1 MAVYFLYMKT
11 FGRANGSSAV
21 NAAAYRAG
29 ERLRDERTG
38 RTYDHSFRDG
48 VLHKEIVLPS
58 KFADSDLGWAT
69 ERASLWNAAEAAESR
84 KNARVAREFLVA
96 LPTELDDGRRRALAV
111 AFARDLSDRY
121 RFAVDLA
128 VHAPRTDPRNHHA
141 HLLAT
146 TREVKI
152 EGLGAKTT
160 LEVDDARRSAL
171 GLEPFYREML
181 GLRERWAIATNTAL
195 AAANVPVRVD
205 HRSLEAQGVDR
216 EPRPQLP
223 REVWLIEQRGERSVL
238 GERIR
243 AEYAARVAA
252 RLARIVTTTATAT
265 TAVAVGREPEPS
277 GERGRAAG
285 PESLETVRRR
295 AREAWLELRRRESA
309 TPDPIATSRGIDDDL
324 SR

>member
-29 ERLRDERTG
+29 ERLHDERTG

-48 VLHKEIVLPS
+48 VVHKEIVLPS
-58 KFADSDLGWAT
+58 KFADSDLGWAS
-69 ERASLWNAAEAAESR
+69 ERAALWNAAEAAESR

-96 LPTELDDGRRRALAV
+96 LPAELDTVQRRELAV

-121 RFAVDLA
+121 RFAIDLA
-128 VHAPRTDPRNHHA
+128 IHAPRTDPRNHHA

-146 TREVKI
+146 TRELGI
-152 EGLGAKTT
+152 EGFGSKTT

-171 GLEPFYREML
+171 GLEPFYREVL
-181 GLRERWAIATNTAL
+181 GLRERWAIATNGAL

-205 HRSLEAQGVDR
+205 HRSLEAQGIDR

-223 REVWLIEQRGERSVL
+223 RPIWLIEQRGERSLL

-243 AEYAARVAA
+243 AEYAARVADRAA
-252 RLARIVTTTATAT
+252 RTAS
-265 TAVAVGREPEPS
+265 AVAGASADAGQAPAPSVEPA
-277 GERGRAAG
+277 RGAG
-285 PESLETVRRR
+285 PESLDTVRRR
-295 AREAWLELRRRESA
+295 AREAWLAWRRRELT
-309 TPDPIATSRGIDDDL
+309 TPAPVARDRGVDDDH